1 MMSMRLIQLRNDD
14 SMESRIIKL
23 ETEQEMIKNEIK
35 SYSEALKENTESIQ
49 ELTKIL
55 IRHDEALKSNQEGSA
70 TRNAIVTGV
79 AVGVIVFLVN
89 SLIHII

>member
-1 MMSMRLIQLRNDD
+1 MRLIQLKSAD

-35 SYSEALKENTESIQ
+35 SYSEALNENTKSIQ

-55 IRHDEALKSNQEGSA
+55 IRHDEALKKSENSSA
-70 TRNAIVTGV
+70 TRNAIITGV
-79 AVGVIVFLVN
+79 AVGVVVFLVN
-89 SLIHII
+89 GLIHII